1 MAYPSIEQYQR
12 ALQNPQYVFTDA
24 QLKGGKIRSSG
35 LGLPLVASG
44 GFALTYALE
53 SGGRK
58 FAVRCFHREAPGI
71 ERRYAA
77 ISSKVKGLSSKYFV
91 DFDFQPRGAQIDK
104 GYYPLVKMAWAEG
117 ETLGEFVETNFQD
130 KAKLTNLIA
139 SLTELSRYLESVG
152 IAHGDIQEGN
162 LMVADGGRKVQ
173 LIDYDGMYV
182 PEVAVL
188 GGSELGHRDYQHP
201 KRSMENFGARIDR
214 FSFISLNLA
223 LRAICLRPSMWN
235 ASQSGAGVIL
245 FRANDFAAPG
255 QSMVLQE
262 IAKIP
267 GLERDAKSLMAICAA
282 EFSAIPSLTDF
293 FNGLNIPAVAIRQIA
308 VGVVQRAGYISQY
321 PVLNGAGY
329 DVFNANI
336 GSMVELVGKVIE
348 VRVARDKYGK
358 PYIFINFAHWQ
369 GKTVKIALWSKAL
382 KGSKELPSATWVGQ
396 WVTIRGLVEP
406 VYSNKKLGYDHIT
419 ITAPLVSHIS
429 KLTEQEAR
437 YRLTPGSS
445 QQASGQSLSSNAAAL
460 AALNNAG
467 SGSANGMGGGQRQQG
482 RAPVPAAQPQ
492 SLTANQLALQK
503 LRQQAP
509 QATGQSGGANS
520 GGSAS
525 ANGVGTRQSSNA
537 AGRVGSSSNYSQNN
551 ANPGPRKK
559 GFLDWLVSIFS

>member
-12 ALQNPQYVFTDA
+12 ALQNPQYVFADA
-24 QLKGGKIRSSG
+24 QLKSGKIRSSG

-77 ISSKVKGLSSKYFV
+77 ISTKVKGLSSKYFV

-117 ETLGEFVETNFQD
+117 ETLGEFVETYFQD

-139 SLTELSRYLESVG
+139 SLTELSKYLESVG

-182 PEVAVL
+182 PEVAAL

-201 KRSMENFGARIDR
+201 KRSMANFGPRIDR

-223 LRAICLRPSMWN
+223 LRAICLRPSLWN
-235 ASQSGAGVIL
+235 VSQSGAGVIL

-255 QSMVLQE
+255 QSMVFQE
-262 IAKIP
+262 IAKLP
-267 GLERDAKSLMAICAA
+267 GLERDAKSVMAICAA
-282 EFSAIPSLTDF
+282 EFAAIPSLADF
-293 FNGLNIPAVAIRQIA
+293 FNGLNIPTLVIREIA

-321 PVLNGAGY
+321 PVLNAAAY
-329 DVFNANI
+329 DAFIANI
-336 GSMVELVGKVIE
+336 GAMVELVGKVIE
-348 VRVARDKYGK
+348 VKVDRTRHGR
-358 PYIFINFAHWQ
+358 PYVFINFAHWK
-369 GKTVKIALWSKAL
+369 GKAVKIALWSTAL
-382 KGSKELPSATWVGQ
+382 KGVKDLPSEEWVGQ

-445 QQASGQSLSSNAAAL
+445 QQMRGQSLSSNAAAL
-460 AALNNAG
+460 AALKN
-467 SGSANGMGGGQRQQG
+467 SGSAAANGMGGGQRLQG
-482 RAPVPAAQPQ
+482 QAPVPAVPPPV
-492 SLTANQLALQK
+492 LTPNQLALQK
-503 LRQQAP
+503 LRQQ
-509 QATGQSGGANS
+509 QSTPVSLPNQP
-520 GGSAS
+520 
-525 ANGVGTRQSSNA
+525 GT
-537 AGRVGSSSNYSQNN
+537 SSSPSARPGSGASSHGRPSNSSQNH
-551 ANPGPRKK
+551 ALTPRKQ
-559 GFLDWLVSIFS
+559 GLLAWLKNLFF